1 MTKQVVEYKKELA
14 TAQIHQSGAVDRKKG
29 KKGVS
34 HFGDAHATAHVGS
47 SAQQHHHASTRGQKK
62 HESDMKAKKAALT
75 GHLTVS
81 SITSSTMDVNKG
93 HV

>member
-1 MTKQVVEYKKELA
+1 MLA
-14 TAQIHQSGAVDRKKG
+14 TAQIRQSGAVDRKKG
-29 KKGVS
+29 KKSVS

-47 SAQQHHHASTRGQKK
+47 SAQHHHASTRGQKK
-62 HESDMKAKKAALT
+62 HESDKKAKQAALT

-81 SITSSTMDVNKG
+81 SITSSSMDMNKG